1 MSFLIFLLISAACLS
16 IIFFLINAADVEPT
30 IEKTYIFNKE
40 FDEKLISLGCKTQFL
55 RNLNKDCV
63 NKGEIPSRRI
73 NLLKKEKNWMIFIMS
88 SFMFN
93 ETPEGFKYWSEIAK
107 S

>member
-1 MSFLIFLLISAACLS
+1 MIIFFITLAICFSIVFLLISGA
-16 IIFFLINAADVEPT
+16 NVEPT

-55 RNLNKDCV
+55 RNLNKHCV
-63 NKGEIPSRRI
+63 NKGEILSDKI
-73 NLLKKEKNWMIFIMS
+73 NVLKKEKDWTIFIMGA
-88 SFMFN
+88 FQWID
-93 ETPEGFKYWSEIAK
+93 TPEGHIYWSKIAN